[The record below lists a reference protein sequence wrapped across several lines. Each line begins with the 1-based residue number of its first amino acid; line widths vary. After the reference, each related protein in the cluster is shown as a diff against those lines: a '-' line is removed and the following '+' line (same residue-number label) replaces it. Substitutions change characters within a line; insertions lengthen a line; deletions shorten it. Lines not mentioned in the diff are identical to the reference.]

1 MEQSYPL
8 LILLVGMVIVIGG
21 IVALRI
27 NAFVA
32 LITAAIVVSLMA
44 PGEWAMKIQRV
55 AAAFGS
61 TAASIG
67 IVIALAAIIGKAM
80 TDSGAADRVVRM
92 FLSMLGEKRAGAVLT
107 GSGFTL
113 SIPVFFDTAFYLLI
127 PLARSMQRRTGRHY
141 LKYLMAI
148 VAGAGAAHNLVPPTP
163 GPLFL
168 ANSFGVD
175 VGLMIVMGLTV
186 GVPAAGVGLLY
197 ARWLDARYPVV
208 MKPLDEHEPEPLPDE
223 RLPSLTLSL
232 APILLPIA
240 LITTNSIVRTL
251 AAAQIPDAPLR
262 DPQLTE
268 AITAAAAQGLM
279 LGRVFAWTNILGNP
293 NFALLIS
300 AALAVWT
307 LQIQRKPTRKQMAES
322 IESALA
328 AGGVIILITAAGG
341 AFGAMLK
348 AAGLGEAVQQTF
360 GDTATSGL
368 GLLFF
373 AFGMA
378 SLIKIAQGS
387 STAAT
392 IVASGMIAAMIGP
405 DSLTCHPVYL
415 ALAIGSGSLVGS
427 WMNDSGFWI
436 FTKMGGINEVQALR
450 SWSVL
455 LALIGIVAMAGTVTL
470 AIVLPMGPT

>member
-1 MEQSYPL
+1 MEHAYPL
-8 LILLVGMVIVIGG
+8 LILLVGIVIVIGG
-21 IVALRI
+21 IVVLRV

-32 LITAAIVVSLMA
+32 LITAAIAVSLMA
-44 PGEWAMKIQRV
+44 PGEWAMKINRV
-55 AAAFGS
+55 AGAFGS

-92 FLSMLGEKRAGAVLT
+92 FLSMLGEKRAGLVLT

-148 VAGAGAAHNLVPPTP
+148 VAGAGATHTLVPPTP
-163 GPLFL
+163 GPLFI

-175 VGLMIVMGLTV
+175 VGLMILMGLAV
-186 GVPAAGVGLLY
+186 GVPAASAGLLY

-208 MKPLDEHEPEPLPDE
+208 MKPLDEHEAEPLPDA
-223 RLPSLTLSL
+223 RLPGLMMSL
-232 APILLPIA
+232 APILGPIA
-240 LITTNSIVRTL
+240 LITTNSIIKTL

-268 AITAAAAQGLM
+268 AIVAAAAQGMTLAQ
-279 LGRVFAWTNILGNP
+279 VFQWTNILGNP

-300 AALAVWT
+300 AALALWT
-307 LQIQRKPTRKQMAES
+307 LQMQRKPTRKQMAES

-341 AFGAMLK
+341 AFGGMLQAAKIDDAM
-348 AAGLGEAVQQTF
+348 QHYF
-360 GDTATSGL
+360 GATATGGL

-378 SLIKIAQGS
+378 SVIKIAQGS
-387 STAAT
+387 STAAM

-405 DSLTCHPVYL
+405 DSLSCHPVYL

-436 FTKMGGINEVQALR
+436 FTKMGGLDEVAALR

-455 LALIGIVAMAGTVTL
+455 LALVGVAAMAATVTL
-470 AIVLPMGPT
+470 AIVLPMR